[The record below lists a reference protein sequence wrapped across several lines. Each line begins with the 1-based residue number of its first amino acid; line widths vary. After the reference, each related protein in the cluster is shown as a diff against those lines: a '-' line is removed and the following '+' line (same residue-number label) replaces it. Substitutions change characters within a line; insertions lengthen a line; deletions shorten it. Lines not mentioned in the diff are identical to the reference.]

1 MADRDQTGTGNLT
14 LVGIGPGG
22 LDYLTRRAER
32 AIREADV
39 VVGYRLYLELII
51 PLIEDK
57 EYVEFPM
64 GAELERARESVRRAR
79 DGQRVALV
87 TGGDPG
93 VYGMAAPV
101 YRALHEL
108 DEGEAA
114 SVKLEVIPGVT
125 AATASAA
132 LVGTPLIQDFA
143 VMSLSDRFVPWDVIE
158 KRLRNAL
165 DADLAVV
172 IYEPASRHRPSHMM
186 KAWRIIS
193 EYRSAGGPVAVVRD
207 ATRPDQAVTVTTVGE
222 MMELPFDMKTTVIIG
237 NSMSY
242 MSRGLILTPREH
254 PDIGSG

>member
-1 MADRDQTGTGNLT
+1 MADNVTSGSLT

-32 AIREADV
+32 AICDADV

-57 EYVEFPM
+57 QYLEFPM
-64 GAELERARESVRRAR
+64 GAEFERAQESVRRAL
-79 DGQRVALV
+79 DGERVALV

-93 VYGMAAPV
+93 IYGMAAPT
-101 YRALHEL
+101 YQALNDL
-108 DEGEAA
+108 DESQVAA
-114 SVKLEVIPGVT
+114 VNLEVIPGVT

-132 LVGTPLIQDFA
+132 IVGTPLIQDFA
-143 VMSLSDRFVPWDVIE
+143 VISLSDRFVPWEVIE
-158 KRLRNAL
+158 KRLRNTL

-193 EYRSAGGPVAVVRD
+193 EYREPDSPIAVVRD
-207 ATRPDQAVTVTTVGE
+207 ATRPDQTATLSTVAE
-222 MMELPFDMKTTVIIG
+222 MMNLPYDMKTTVIIG
-237 NSMSY
+237 NSTSY
-242 MSRGLILTPREH
+242 IARGLLMTPREH
-254 PDIGSG
+254 PEITNK

>member
-1 MADRDQTGTGNLT
+1 MADSNPAGSLT
-14 LVGIGPGG
+14 LIGIGPGG

-32 AIREADV
+32 AIRECDI

-57 EYVEFPM
+57 HYVEFPM
-64 GAELERARESVRRAR
+64 GAELERAQESVRRAL
-79 DGQRVALV
+79 DGQKVALV

-93 VYGMAAPV
+93 IYGMAAPV
-101 YRALHEL
+101 YQALGEL
-108 DEGEAA
+108 TEDEAA
-114 SVKLEVIPGVT
+114 SVNLEVIPGVT

-132 LVGTPLIQDFA
+132 LIGTPLVQDFA
-143 VMSLSDRFVPWDVIE
+143 VISLSDRFVPWDVIE
-158 KRLRNAL
+158 KRLRNTL
-165 DADLAVV
+165 DADIAVV

-193 EYRSAGGPVAVVRD
+193 EYRQSDSPVAIVRD
-207 ATRPDQAVTVTTVGE
+207 ATRPDQAVTLSTVAE

-242 MSRGLILTPREH
+242 VDRGLLLTPREH
-254 PDIGSG
+254 PAITNA

>member
-1 MADRDQTGTGNLT
+1 MADNGPLGSLT

-39 VVGYRLYLELII
+39 VVGYRLYLQLII

-57 EYVEFPM
+57 NFLEFPM
-64 GAELERARESVRRAR
+64 GAELERAQESVRRAIN
-79 DGQRVALV
+79 GERVALV

-93 VYGMAAPV
+93 IYGMAAPV
-101 YRALHEL
+101 YQALGEL
-108 DEGEAA
+108 SENEAA
-114 SVKLEVIPGVT
+114 SVNLEVIPGVT

-132 LVGTPLIQDFA
+132 LIGTPLIQDFA
-143 VMSLSDRFVPWDVIE
+143 VISLSDRFVPWDVIE
-158 KRLRNAL
+158 KRLRNTL
-165 DADLAVV
+165 EADLAVV

-193 EYRSAGGPVAVVRD
+193 EYREPDSPVAIVRD
-207 ATRPDQAVTVTTVGE
+207 ATRPDQTATLSTVAR
-222 MMELPFDMKTTVIIG
+222 MMELPYDMKTTVVIG

-242 MSRGLILTPREH
+242 ASRGLLLTPREH
-254 PDIGSG
+254 PAVTNA

>member
-1 MADRDQTGTGNLT
+1 MADAPPTGGLT

-39 VVGYRLYLELII
+39 VVGYRFYLELIL

-57 EYVEFPM
+57 EFVEFPM
-64 GAELERARESVRRAR
+64 GAEIERAREAVRRAR
-79 DGQRVALV
+79 EGQRVALV

-93 VYGMAAPV
+93 IYGMAAPV
-101 YRALHEL
+101 YQALLEL
-108 DEGEAA
+108 EEDEAA
-114 SVKLEVIPGVT
+114 AVNLEVVPGVT

-143 VMSLSDRFVPWDVIE
+143 VISLSDRFVPWDVIE

-172 IYEPASRHRPSHMM
+172 IYEPASRHRPSHMT

-193 EYRSAGGPVAVVRD
+193 EFRTEDSPVAVVRD
-207 ATRPDQAVTVTTVGE
+207 ATRPDQTVTVTTVGE
-222 MMELPFDMKTTVIIG
+222 MMELPYDMKTAVIIG
-237 NSMSY
+237 NSTSY
-242 MSRGLILTPREH
+242 VARGLMLTPREH
-254 PDIGSG
+254 PAVTDA

>member
-1 MADRDQTGTGNLT
+1 MTNPEAAGRLT

-39 VVGYRLYLELII
+39 VVGYRLYLELLI

-57 EYVEFPM
+57 EFIEFPM
-64 GAELERARESVRRAR
+64 GSEIERARESVARALNG
-79 DGQRVALV
+79 DRVALV

-93 VYGMAAPV
+93 IYGMAAPV
-101 YRALHEL
+101 YRALLEL
-108 DEGEAA
+108 GEDEAA
-114 SVKLEVIPGVT
+114 SVRLEVVPGVT

-143 VMSLSDRFVPWDVIE
+143 VISLSDRFVPWDVIE

-193 EYRSAGGPVAVVRD
+193 EYRKKDSPIAVIRD
-207 ATRPDQAVTVTTVGE
+207 ATRPDETTTVTTVGE
-222 MMELPFDMKTTVIIG
+222 MMQLPFDMKTTVIVG

-242 MSRGLILTPREH
+242 IARGLMLTPREH
-254 PDIGSG
+254 PDITNA